1 MRQTS
6 VLTAGAEGVA
16 TLQTS
21 AGLFPPRSSCRASF
35 LPPPPTSPFSL
46 WILFS
51 FYFFLDFCRRVDLGI
66 SRRDSPSRDLEN
78 DVSGSPKPADE
89 TGMIDGVSFVRVI
102 RLHYTSSCASRLCM
116 WLRVCT
122 RSPVSMCAC
131 VWVLPP
137 VGWPSRCHLLIPLYP
152 RWRSIYHEIYI
163 LRTRHILVSPY
174 QSAFAI

>member
-116 WLRVCT
+116 WLRVYTLPCLD
-122 RSPVSMCAC
+122 VC
-131 VWVLPP
+131 VRVGVATCRVAFSLPFAY
-137 VGWPSRCHLLIPLYP
+137 SAIPPLALDL
-152 RWRSIYHEIYI
+152 S
-163 LRTRHILVSPY
+163 
-174 QSAFAI
+174 